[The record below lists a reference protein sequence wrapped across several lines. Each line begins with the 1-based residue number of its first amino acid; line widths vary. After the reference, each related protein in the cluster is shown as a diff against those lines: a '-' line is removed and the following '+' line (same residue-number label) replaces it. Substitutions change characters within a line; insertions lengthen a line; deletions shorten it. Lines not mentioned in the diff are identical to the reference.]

1 VNGLRERTGS
11 LWRRWELFT
20 SARRTVLAVTKDFGT
35 QQPKTSV
42 QVCGAQPELGQAR
55 AQFDEAQKAMQHG
68 DWGGFG
74 KAMNALKRLLAG
86 SAPPKI
92 EQ

>member
-1 VNGLRERTGS
+1 
-11 LWRRWELFT
+11 
-20 SARRTVLAVTKDFGT
+20 
-35 QQPKTSV
+35 
-42 QVCGAQPELGQAR
+42 VCGAQPELGQAR